1 MNVWNILI
9 KYYLVIGILK
19 ELKIQLSIPF
29 FVVQRNA
36 DIKADINENVVRF
49 FQKNYNWI
57 EKVNFYNCS

>member
-1 MNVWNILI
+1 MNFWNTLI
-9 KYYLVIGILK
+9 KDYLVIGILK

-36 DIKADINENVVRF
+36 DNKADINENVVRF